1 MNLLYGNQMKELS
14 DYTKVLFN
22 NWLISS
28 QMTLEQVLEY
38 RKCDGFDIVTAYID
52 DKNIQEIYI
61 VCIQD
66 GQLTQIGAAMTPDPK
81 SSQYNFLM
89 ECSMVMH
96 RLAALLDNENIQ
108 KNDNGSWGPKHFSN
122 IISKWYTHTKAII

>member
-38 RKCDGFDIVTAYID
+38 RKCDGFDIVTAYIG

-81 SSQYNFLM
+81 PSQYNFLM